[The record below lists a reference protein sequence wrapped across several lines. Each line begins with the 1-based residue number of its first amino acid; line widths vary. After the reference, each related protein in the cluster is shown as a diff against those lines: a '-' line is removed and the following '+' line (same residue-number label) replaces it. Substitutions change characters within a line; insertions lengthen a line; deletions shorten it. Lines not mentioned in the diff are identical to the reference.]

1 MYAWVEAE
9 EEQRK
14 RVEAEHRAKAEE
26 EQRAKQATTFTTKN
40 GLQVRLGGFAEFDF
54 ISDSTR
60 SFQEL
65 VGNRPVAHSNTV
77 GGANSQFF
85 MSPRNSRIILDV
97 RAPEREGI
105 KSRLF
110 FAMDFLGNQPAVGT
124 SGVTEFSQMTS
135 PDARIFQLFFVAET
149 PVVDVK
155 VGQDWSVLSVLCL

>member
-1 MYAWVEAE
+1 LYAWVEAE

-26 EQRAKQATTFTTKN
+26 EQPAKQATTFTTKN

-85 MSPRNSRIILDV
+85 MSPRNSQIILDV
-97 RAPEREGI
+97 RAPERAGI

-110 FAMDFLGNQPAVGT
+110 FAMDFLGN
-124 SGVTEFSQMTS
+124 
-135 PDARIFQLFFVAET
+135 
-149 PVVDVK
+149 
-155 VGQDWSVLSVLCL
+155 